1 MPGSASQCGQR
12 GSAMTW
18 LGADRNIAV
27 YDPAESE
34 RPPDGPMRTLGPVA
48 VSDRTRKILWSRSG
62 GRCVLCRKSL
72 VVDETPVSVASV
84 VGEEA
89 HLVAQSPGGPRYT
102 PLPDNAVDDIDNLVL
117 LCRVDHKRIDDQV
130 EEFPCHC
137 LREMRTRHEQWVKG
151 LLDLADN
158 PGEATKRDQPD
169 ALQVPA
175 LLTGAA
181 VWSVIAGAQAYDF
194 HGVEEPD
201 VAAALCEAS
210 DAFLQDAFDW
220 GEISADVQA
229 QGYMAVRDAKR
240 VLGSRVDEL
249 HALGMRIFGAQQLQ
263 TMPQFGASER
273 WLVATLVTGPA
284 GDPRTYVDSPPG

>member
-1 MPGSASQCGQR
+1 M
-12 GSAMTW
+12 
-18 LGADRNIAV
+18 
-27 YDPAESE
+27 
-34 RPPDGPMRTLGPVA
+34 
-48 VSDRTRKILWSRSG
+48 
-62 GRCVLCRKSL
+62 
-72 VVDETPVSVASV
+72 
-84 VGEEA
+84 
-89 HLVAQSPGGPRYT
+89 
-102 PLPDNAVDDIDNLVL
+102 PDNAVDDIDNLVL

-201 VAAALCEAS
+201 VATAALRGLGRFPARCIR
-210 DAFLQDAFDW
+210 L
-220 GEISADVQA
+220 G
-229 QGYMAVRDAKR
+229 RDQRGRSGAG
-240 VLGSRVDEL
+240 VHGGSR
-249 HALGMRIFGAQQLQ
+249 RK
-263 TMPQFGASER
+263 ASSGFTFR
-273 WLVATLVTGPA
+273 
-284 GDPRTYVDSPPG
+284 

>member
-1 MPGSASQCGQR
+1 MSARQTVRCGRLASPPRPRRATHSPR
-12 GSAMTW
+12 GI
-18 LGADRNIAV
+18 GVGED
-27 YDPAESE
+27 
-34 RPPDGPMRTLGPVA
+34 GPVA

-62 GRCVLCRKSL
+62 GRCALCRKSL

-201 VAAALCEAS
+201 VATAALRGLGRFPARCIR
-210 DAFLQDAFDW
+210 L
-220 GEISADVQA
+220 G
-229 QGYMAVRDAKR
+229 RDQRGRSGAG
-240 VLGSRVDEL
+240 VHGGSR
-249 HALGMRIFGAQQLQ
+249 RK
-263 TMPQFGASER
+263 ASSGFTFR
-273 WLVATLVTGPA
+273 
-284 GDPRTYVDSPPG
+284 